1 MFETLFAPGLDASS
15 EAPLNEQ
22 LQAMLRHAILNG
34 SLPAGHRLPASRA
47 LADRLAISRN
57 TVLAAYE
64 HLVAEGYLE
73 TRQGAGT
80 YVSADL
86 PDTSLTMTAV
96 PDGTRTSH
104 NVREKKAARP
114 LSGMPALDQ
123 FPTDIWAR
131 IAGSVWRHAD
141 AVELLYNDPAGYLPL
156 RRTIS
161 AYLEAARG
169 LTASPDQIVITSG
182 LQQGVR
188 LVMESVVDG
197 DRAIVLEDPGYP
209 GMTTAAKTLSN
220 PIVYTRVD
228 KDGAVPPKMAGV
240 PAGLMVT
247 SPSRQYPLGQTMPL
261 KRRLEILE
269 WAQREN
275 CFILEDDYD
284 SEFRYAGRPINSL
297 QGIDGGER
305 VIYGG
310 SFSKSLFLALRLGY
324 LVLPLGLVD
333 RVLKHRAAVD
343 SFPSI
348 SNQLMLT
355 RFIEE
360 GHFARHIRRLRGV
373 HKTRLGLFMD
383 AAREWLSPYFT
394 FEQSDTGLHVVAT
407 SKLNHLS
414 DVKLSLIAGRAG
426 IGASPL
432 SETYRACPP
441 QHGLLFG
448 FANLQ
453 EREINNRLKELATL
467 LSQQTGF

>member
-1 MFETLFAPGLDASS
+1 MFETLFAPGLDGSS
-15 EAPLNEQ
+15 DVPLNEQ
-22 LQAMLRHAILNG
+22 LQALLRHAILNG
-34 SLPAGHRLPASRA
+34 NLPAGHRLPASRA

-80 YVSADL
+80 FVSADL
-86 PDTSLTMTAV
+86 PDTSLTITAV
-96 PDGTRTSH
+96 PDSTRTNH
-104 NVREKKAARP
+104 TAREKKAARP

-131 IAGSVWRHAD
+131 IAGSVWRHAHE
-141 AVELLYNDPAGYLPL
+141 AKLLYNDPAGYLPL
-156 RRTIS
+156 RCAIS
-161 AYLEAARG
+161 TYLEAARG
-169 LTASPDQIVITSG
+169 VTAGPDQIVITSG

-188 LVMESVVDG
+188 LVMESLVDR

-209 GMTTAAKTLSN
+209 GMTSAARTLAN

-228 KDGAVPPKMAGV
+228 KDGALPPEMADIN
-240 PAGLMVT
+240 AGLLVT

-261 KRRLEILE
+261 KRRLEILD

-324 LVLPLGLVD
+324 LVLPEKLVGPL
-333 RVLKHRAAVD
+333 LKHRAAVD
-343 SFPSI
+343 SFPGI
-348 SNQLMLT
+348 SNQLILT

-360 GHFARHIRRLRGV
+360 GHFARHIRRLRSV
-373 HKTRLGLFMD
+373 HKTRLNLFME

-394 FEQSDTGLHVVAT
+394 FEQSDTGLHVVAI
-407 SKLNHLS
+407 SKLSGIS
-414 DVKLSLIAGRAG
+414 DVRLSLLAGRAG
-426 IGASPL
+426 VGASPL
-432 SETYRACPP
+432 SETYRTCTP

-453 EREINNRLKELATL
+453 EREINNRLKELATH